1 MQQTSKMQLLQVTT
15 GIQDSILE
23 SVVLE
28 AGLDVNRML
37 SEQMGS
43 SGERITYRE
52 NKMNKIMG

>member
-1 MQQTSKMQLLQVTT
+1 MQQTSRMQLLQITT
-15 GIQDSILE
+15 GIQDSIVE
-23 SVVLE
+23 AVVLE
-28 AGLDVNRML
+28 AGLGVNRML